1 MVRRPYGLVMR
12 KNWLDQFLVQEHN
25 WLQTLM
31 ALCDINKAAVA
42 LANKKL
48 AVLMGDGCLRI
59 RYLS

>member
-1 MVRRPYGLVMR
+1 MR

-25 WLQTLM
+25 WLQALM

-48 AVLMGDGCLRI
+48 AVLMGDGCLRV